1 MGAKKQTG
9 NSAPPSADE
18 GRLFPASAVR
28 WQHPPLASCKP
39 RTDWSR
45 RRGSFNDLPIPTN
58 PRPALIERVY
68 TWKYPAMV
76 HDGNKDEAEK
86 CLNLAQKHFKEGN
99 RDKAKRFAQKAERLY
114 PTKETEGERRRRE
127 KSLSRRAIPGRAV
140 MASPN
145 LLSFRSCYLDLFLFP
160 SRSKRGRVRISLLCC
175 YFCSSCFWVVS
186 LWRLC
191 SLLLYSGISISLL
204 FFWIVYLG
212 NRKRK

>member
-1 MGAKKQTG
+1 
-9 NSAPPSADE
+9 
-18 GRLFPASAVR
+18 
-28 WQHPPLASCKP
+28 
-39 RTDWSR
+39 
-45 RRGSFNDLPIPTN
+45 
-58 PRPALIERVY
+58 
-68 TWKYPAMV
+68 MV

-160 SRSKRGRVRISLLCC
+160 SRSKRAECGSLFCAAISVLRVSGLCHC
-175 YFCSSCFWVVS
+175 DGCVHFYCIREFQ
-186 LWRLC
+186 
-191 SLLLYSGISISLL
+191 
-204 FFWIVYLG
+204 
-212 NRKRK
+212 